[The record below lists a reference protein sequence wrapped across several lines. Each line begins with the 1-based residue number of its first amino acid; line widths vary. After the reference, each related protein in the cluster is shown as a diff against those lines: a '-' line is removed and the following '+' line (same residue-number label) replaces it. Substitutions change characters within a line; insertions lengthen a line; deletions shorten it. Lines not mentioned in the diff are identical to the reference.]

1 MDFRIKHWRGYPR
14 RFTCA
19 CPIAS
24 ADWVPRKGNW
34 VHHAFD
40 TCNFSLI
47 LRGRGRFERF
57 GRSWEIAAPCV
68 ITQWPGERVDYGP
81 ELPAETWDEVYV
93 IYDATLMPR
102 LEAAGLIDRER
113 PVWAIHDLPRVSMLI
128 TEFSGVAN
136 SARPES
142 VVDRA
147 DHLME
152 RIILETLLAPMPFPG
167 GDTGVEPVQKII
179 TLLHRDFAQPVNF
192 DELAKRHGLARAT
205 FRRRWAELL
214 PQPPARYL
222 LELRMREACRLL
234 AETTRP
240 VRQIAGEVG
249 FPDELYFSRRFH
261 LEQGLPP
268 REYRRIYALR
278 MPPATASVPR
288 PPEK

>member
-1 MDFRIKHWRGYPR
+1 MDFRIKHWRGYSR
-14 RFTCA
+14 RFNCA
-19 CPIAS
+19 FPVVA
-24 ADWVPRKGNW
+24 AVWVRKDNW

-40 TCNFSLI
+40 TCNFSVI

-57 GRSWEIAAPCV
+57 GRSWDVVAPCV

-81 ELPAETWDEVYV
+81 ELPAETWDEFYV

-113 PVWAIHDLPRVSMLI
+113 PVWAIHDLPRVRMLI
-128 TEFSGVAN
+128 TEFAGLAN
-136 SARPES
+136 SARPET

-147 DHLME
+147 DHLLE
-152 RIILETLLAPMPFPG
+152 RILLETLLAPAPLAAG
-167 GDTGVEPVQKII
+167 ETGVEPVRKII
-179 TLLHRDFAQPVNF
+179 ARLHRDFARPVNF
-192 DELAKRHGLARAT
+192 DELAKLHGLARAT
-205 FRRRWAELL
+205 FRRRWAEVV

-249 FPDELYFSRRFH
+249 FADELYFSRRFH
-261 LEQGLPP
+261 IEQGLPP

-278 MPPATASVPR
+278 IPSVSSAIRSP
-288 PPEK
+288 

>member
-1 MDFRIKHWRGYPR
+1 MDFRIKHWRGYAR
-14 RFTCA
+14 RFNCA
-19 CPIAS
+19 CPVAS
-24 ADWVPRKGNW
+24 AEWVRKDHW
-34 VHHAFD
+34 IHHAFD

-57 GRSWEIAAPCV
+57 GQSWDVIAPCV

-81 ELPAETWDEVYV
+81 ELPAGTWDEFYV

-113 PVWAIHDLPRVSMLI
+113 PVWPMHDLPRVRMLI
-128 TEFSGVAN
+128 TEFAGLAA
-136 SARPES
+136 SARPER
-142 VVDRA
+142 VA
-147 DHLME
+147 DHVDHLAE
-152 RIILETLLAPMPFPG
+152 RIVMETLLAPATVSD
-167 GDTGVEPVQKII
+167 GDAGAEPVQKII
-179 TLLHRDFAQPVNF
+179 ALLHRDLAKPVNF
-192 DELAKRHGLARAT
+192 DELATRHGLARAT
-205 FRRRWAELL
+205 FRRRWAEVV

-240 VRQIAGEVG
+240 VRRIAREVG
-249 FPDELYFSRRFH
+249 FDDELYFSRRFH

-278 MPPATASVPR
+278 TPPDATHS
-288 PPEK
+288 KML